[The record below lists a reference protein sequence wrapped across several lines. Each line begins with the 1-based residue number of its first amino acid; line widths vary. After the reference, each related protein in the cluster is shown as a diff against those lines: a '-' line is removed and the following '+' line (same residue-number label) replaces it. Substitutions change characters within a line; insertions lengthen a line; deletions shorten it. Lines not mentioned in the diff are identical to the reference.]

1 MKLLWLALILLHQG
15 HALVPV
21 TIVQLGDTVTLKC
34 SFPEKK
40 TSSSSELH
48 WYKQSAG
55 NALELILKL
64 MENTRPTYGPE
75 FLGSRLTATYT
86 KKISNLTIVKTT
98 EGDEGMYHCA
108 VIDWNKNIWQGTY
121 LLIQGNT
128 VVSSN
133 YTVVQTSTIS
143 KPVHPGGPVTL
154 QCSVLSSSDSKKCSG
169 DLNLFW
175 VRAGDK
181 SLPNFIYTDG
191 NRENKCEEKLDS
203 QQRCVYNFSKTVNAS
218 DATFY
223 CAVATCGEIYFG
235 NGTNIDIK
243 ESSLWSQ
250 DARKVI
256 ILLSAALAIS
266 LVVIALLIY
275 FSLKNKCV
283 HCTADSEL
291 QKNISRQKPQERC
304 KDGWIYSAAIFT
316 TIKSDW
322 AGLKKEAEKERIY
335 AAVEA
340 FGLN

>member
-1 MKLLWLALILLHQG
+1 MILLWVTLLLLHQG
-15 HALVPV
+15 YGLVPV
-21 TIVQLGDTVTLKC
+21 ITAHLGETTTLTCKLPDTKDRRNKLFWYRQTAGHSLEVVVKLI
-34 SFPEKK
+34 SLANPE
-40 TSSSSELH
+40 
-48 WYKQSAG
+48 YGAG
-55 NALELILKL
+55 
-64 MENTRPTYGPE
+64 YSD
-75 FLGSRLTATYT
+75 SRVKAVLTDNV
-86 KKISNLTIVKTT
+86 SNLTILKAAQ
-98 EGDEGMYHCA
+98 EDEGMYHCGFS
-108 VIDWNKNIWQGTY
+108 DWSQNVWRGTY
-121 LLIQGNT
+121 LLIKGNT

-133 YTVVQTSTIS
+133 YTVVQTPTIS

-181 SLPNFIYTDG
+181 SLPNYIYTDG

-235 NGTNIDIK
+235 DGTNMDIK

-256 ILLSAALAIS
+256 ILLSAALAVS

-291 QKNISRQKPQERC
+291 QKNISRQKPQKRC

>member
-1 MKLLWLALILLHQG
+1 MILLWVTLLLLHQG
-15 HALVPV
+15 YGLVPV
-21 TIVQLGDTVTLKC
+21 ITAHLGETTTLTCKLPDTKDRRNKLFWYRQTAGHSLEAVVKLI
-34 SFPEKK
+34 SLANPE
-40 TSSSSELH
+40 
-48 WYKQSAG
+48 YGAG
-55 NALELILKL
+55 
-64 MENTRPTYGPE
+64 YSD
-75 FLGSRLTATYT
+75 SRVKAVLTDNV
-86 KKISNLTIVKTT
+86 SNLTILKAAQ
-98 EGDEGMYHCA
+98 EDEGMYHCGFS
-108 VIDWNKNIWQGTY
+108 DWSQNVWRGTY
-121 LLIQGNT
+121 LLIKGNT
-128 VVSSN
+128 VVSSK
-133 YTVVQTSTIS
+133 YTVVQTPIIS
-143 KPVHPGGPVTL
+143 KPLHPGDPVTL

-175 VRAGDK
+175 IRAGDK
-181 SLPNFIYTDG
+181 SLPNYIYTDG

-250 DARKVI
+250 DARKVV
-256 ILLSAALAIS
+256 ILLSAALAVS

>member
-15 HALVPV
+15 YALVPV
-21 TIVQLGDTVTLKC
+21 TIVQLGDNVTLKC
-34 SFPEKK
+34 YFPEEK

-86 KKISNLTIVKTT
+86 EKISNLTIRKTT

-133 YTVVQTSTIS
+133 YTVVQTPTIS
-143 KPVHPGGPVTL
+143 KPVHPGDPVTL

-175 VRAGDK
+175 IRAGDK
-181 SLPNFIYTDG
+181 SLPNYIYTDG

-235 NGTNIDIK
+235 NGTNMDIK
-243 ESSLWSQ
+243 ESSLWYQ

-256 ILLSAALAIS
+256 ILLSAALALS

-283 HCTADSEL
+283 HCTADSES

>member
-1 MKLLWLALILLHQG
+1 MTLFWFTLLLLHQRY
-15 HALVPV
+15 ALVPV
-21 TIVQLGDTVTLKC
+21 TTVQLGDNVTLKC
-34 SFPEKK
+34 SFPEEK

-86 KKISNLTIVKTT
+86 EKIGNLMIRKTT

-121 LLIQGNT
+121 LIVLCIGNT

-133 YTVVQTSTIS
+133 YTVVQTPTIS
-143 KPVHPGGPVTL
+143 KPVHPGDPVTL

-175 VRAGDK
+175 IRAGDK
-181 SLPNFIYTDG
+181 SLPNYIYTDG

-243 ESSLWSQ
+243 AQQNDTGLYYCI
-250 DARKVI
+250 KVE
-256 ILLSAALAIS
+256 
-266 LVVIALLIY
+266 
-275 FSLKNKCV
+275 SLKLIFVNGFLLKIEESDLATRDA
-283 HCTADSEL
+283 HCL
-291 QKNISRQKPQERC
+291 V
-304 KDGWIYSAAIFT
+304 YSAPAFT
-316 TIKSDW
+316 KTNVGKAERRKIKATHEETIYTHV
-322 AGLKKEAEKERIY
+322 R
-335 AAVEA
+335 
-340 FGLN
+340 N